1 MTVSYVTLYNICKI
15 WTKMFFSHLQQPPL
29 DAAVAP
35 APGASLWPPCG
46 EKLIEGIN
54 VFKT

>member
-54 VFKT
+54 IFKT